1 MKNKTIVRIMSVF
14 ALISLAACLILSI
27 GFSPKANYPLV
38 VTQKQ
43 QKNIENQV
51 KNEKYVKK
59 SSSAMKE
66 DVISSRTEE
75 EKRESKKTT
84 PIDINTASAEQLM
97 QAKGI
102 GEVKAK
108 RIRNYIQNNGPLTK
122 RDQLLE
128 VDGIGEATL
137 QNLKQL
143 FFVP

>member
-1 MKNKTIVRIMSVF
+1 
-14 ALISLAACLILSI
+14 
-27 GFSPKANYPLV
+27 
-38 VTQKQ
+38 
-43 QKNIENQV
+43 
-51 KNEKYVKK
+51 
-59 SSSAMKE
+59 MKE

-122 RDQLLE
+122 MEQLLE